1 MMAQFEVITT
11 PPIVD
16 SAFSRKTH
24 GVAGIFNIPLPLTG
38 DVGIECRSG
47 GAPERY
53 QMIFNFANSVT
64 VGRVSVTSG
73 TGGVR
78 SFDVSGSR
86 VTVNLTGVTDV
97 QIITVTLFDVNDSTR
112 TGNVSGSMGV
122 LVGDV
127 NGDAVVNAADV
138 NLTRSQ
144 VGVPVA
150 ASNFREDVR
159 PDGSIDAADVRLVR
173 SNVGHSLP

>member
-1 MMAQFEVITT
+1 VTT
-11 PPIVD
+11 PPPIVD

-24 GVAGIFNIPLPLTG
+24 GVAGIFNIPLPLTA

-64 VGRVSVTSG
+64 VGSVSVTSG
-73 TGGVR
+73 TGSVR
-78 SFDVSGSR
+78 SFNVDGSR
-86 VTVNLTGVTDV
+86 VTVNLAGVTDV
-97 QIITVTLFDVNDSTR
+97 QIITVTLFDTNDSTR

-127 NGDAVVNAADV
+127 NGDAVVNATDV

-144 VGVPVA
+144 VGLPVT

-159 PDGSIDAADVRLVR
+159 PDGSIDATDVRLVR